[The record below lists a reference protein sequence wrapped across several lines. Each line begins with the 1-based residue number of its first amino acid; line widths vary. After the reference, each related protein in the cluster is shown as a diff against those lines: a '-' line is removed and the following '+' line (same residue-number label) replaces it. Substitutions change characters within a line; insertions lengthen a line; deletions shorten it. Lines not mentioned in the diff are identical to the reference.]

1 MNNFSLL
8 SKNGR
13 GFLSPRPLS
22 IKISEGRDAPDPPGD
37 QLLEYTPDI
46 KTRLTNLAPLKDRI
60 NISSDSIKS
69 KANISS
75 LNIPFSAS
83 SVTTPEKTISKQYET
98 PSAYRKSLSN
108 AREFQEK
115 NPVKWNQFDYPNIS
129 EKMMKG
135 TIRKNLYNNA
145 DAGSKIRAEGL
156 AGYYIGTSPNNIY
169 KDISATDNT
178 SAHETVHHLQYDEPK
193 VTPKSSGRWIKQK
206 AISRFNESTPHDI
219 RVEELDPY
227 LSDIKRD
234 LITKGIDSNKGI
246 VKALGQ
252 DMEMS
257 YPMREEHNS
266 GGAYTVRSILRA
278 KDISEI
284 SPYYQKG
291 INKFKW
297 KSPDG
302 TVHKGLEGL
311 KTYMKHR
318 IQGLVQADNT
328 IGDKMASENIYIS
341 LYNTIKVAEKRA
353 GIKEDYLKKLIE
365 AEKETNTSPTQA
377 QIEAE
382 NYKKGKFRWNG
393 MEISIENPRKSV
405 RSGTSPDG
413 AKWSIK
419 MNNAYGYIKMTE
431 SEADGDH
438 IDVFIGDDLDSEIV
452 FIVNQKNKDGKF
464 DEHKCMLG
472 FKNAVSAK
480 KAYLSN
486 YEKNWT
492 GFSSIV
498 PITLVN
504 FKIWIREGESKHA
517 FTGK

>member
-22 IKISEGRDAPDPPGD
+22 IKISEGRDAPDPPGEP
-37 QLLEYTPDI
+37 LAEFKPDLD
-46 KTRLTNLAPLKDRI
+46 TRLKSLAPVMKRI
-60 NISSDSIKS
+60 KIIPQLALRSTEKS
-69 KANISS
+69 T
-75 LNIPFSAS
+75 LNIPFTAS
-83 SVTTPEKTISKQYET
+83 SETTPEKTISKQYET
-98 PSAYRKSLSN
+98 PEAYKKSLSM
-108 AREFQEK
+108 AREFQK
-115 NPVKWNQFDYPNIS
+115 NNPVRWNQFDYPNIS
-129 EKMMKG
+129 EEMMKKPI
-135 TIRKNLYNNA
+135 TETLYNNSDLNSLNRYA
-145 DAGSKIRAEGL
+145 AV
-156 AGYYIGTSPNNIY
+156 GYYTHKAPNTIFR
-169 KDISATDNT
+169 DINYGDNT
-178 SAHETVHHLQYDEPK
+178 AAHETVHDLQFNSPDNTIPNIIRDEK
-193 VTPKSSGRWIKQK
+193 QMHTKSTHRTS
-206 AISRFNESTPHDI
+206 HDI
-219 RVEELDPY
+219 RIQELDPY

-234 LITKGIDSNKGI
+234 LIARGIDSNEGI
-246 VKALGQ
+246 VNALGQ
-252 DMEMS
+252 GIEMD

-266 GGAYTVRSILRA
+266 GGARGLRDILKA
-278 KDISEI
+278 KDMLEI
-284 SPYYQKG
+284 PPHYRKG
-291 INKFKW
+291 VNDFKW